1 MGSNGV
7 HVYTEDAP
15 AKSSTTS
22 KSSKTSSS
30 KSSSGSSSATA
41 PSVSST
47 KTVEQSSPVNSSTGK
62 SWQQINGT
70 WTYADNAVKPEV
82 KPAPAVYS
90 SSAAKTDYAKNQE
103 VLKKAETSLLDI
115 YNSRPDVQAEMSKY
129 QGNPTQQG
137 TEANRKLNDWYNQY
151 GKNEYA
157 GTTLV
162 QPVINKTG
170 NIALDSKVAEINQ
183 TLSQPYTGTVIDAYN
198 ARPDVQEMIRNN
210 YEGDPFTAGT
220 SANRALND
228 WWNRTGSNEMSEMA
242 KKQATAEYSQAQDE
256 LTTAIA
262 NARLAEDGGNL
273 LAFRKAIEDVNAAQD
288 KKIESINNLYENIKT
303 TRNQVAQYSTPTAEE
318 TALKTE
324 IANIA
329 QQIKQTNLNAE
340 AGIAK
345 VNEQTIPQAF
355 LSGQN
360 AAIQK
365 QANLALKTLNDS
377 YSNLTNRLGLMEEDR
392 QANLDSA
399 NQQLSF
405 LYDDLEFQQ
414 KAYDRL
420 YDEETDIISRFDKYS
435 SETKSNAADALE
447 ALSGIDPSTMSEK
460 AKEQVATIAENL
472 GVDTAD
478 IMAALQNSWDQVILE
493 AAQKAT
499 ADTTIIERDGRQILI
514 NKTTGEDI
522 KDLGKIYVAP
532 KTSSG
537 GGGLTEAEK
546 KQAKYNDVVS
556 QLQSSKGIDGYVN
569 TEVYERLI
577 KANPDLRSWLPAE
590 EWLNPNDPTAKKF
603 FQTAGQALNGS
614 GRAR

>member
-1 MGSNGV
+1 MDITLYKAGGKTKTISENGAQ
-7 HVYTEDAP
+7 YYIDNFGWSKDNPANIQKANPIMDPAAQSAP
-15 AKSSTTS
+15 AYNPQ
-22 KSSKTSSS
+22 
-30 KSSSGSSSATA
+30 GNLSAA
-41 PSVSST
+41 
-47 KTVEQSSPVNSSTGK
+47 NL
-62 SWQQINGT
+62 
-70 WTYADNAVKPEV
+70 NAYKETI

-103 VLKKAETSLLDI
+103 VLQKAEENITNYNQLTNKDGTI
-115 YNSRPDVQAEMSKY
+115 YNGDKGYATPEDLAKDMGVQSNQIDWAKI
-129 QGNPTQQG
+129 G
-137 TEANRKLNDWYNQY
+137 TNQ
-151 GKNEYA
+151 
-157 GTTLV
+157 
-162 QPVINKTG
+162 VIKPTG
-170 NIALDSKVAEINQ
+170 NVALDSKVDEINKTIGQ
-183 TLSQPYTGTVIDAYN
+183 FTGSVMDAYN
-198 ARPDVQEMIRNN
+198 MRPDVQEMIRNN
-210 YEGDPFTAGT
+210 YEGDPFTPGT
-220 SANRALND
+220 PANTALNN
-228 WWNRTGSNEMSEMA
+228 WWNSNGRYEMNGQM
-242 KKQATAEYSQAQDE
+242 QQMTAEYKQAEDDY
-256 LTTAIA
+256 TSAVA
-262 NARLAEDGGNL
+262 AARLAEDGGNL

-303 TRNQVAQYSTPTAEE
+303 ARNQVTQYSTPTAEE

-324 IANIA
+324 IANVA

-355 LSGQN
+355 LTGQN

-377 YSNLTNRLGLMEEDR
+377 YSNLTNRLGLMEEER
-392 QANLDSA
+392 QVNLDSA

-405 LYDDLEFQQ
+405 LYDDLDFQQ

-460 AKEQVATIAENL
+460 AKAQVASVAETL
-472 GVDTAD
+472 GVDSTD
-478 IMAALQNSWDQVILE
+478 IMSALQNSWDQGILE

-532 KTSSG
+532 KASSG

-569 TEVYERLI
+569 TDVYERLI

-603 FQTAGQALNGS
+603 FQTASQAIKGDNSS
-614 GRAR
+614 GIENPWAT